1 MAKSRYMSRFKWLI
15 VIVLLTIITVGV
27 IYMFTLNKKSEE
39 ERRNREYEVRLVK
52 ALKKSQ
58 EGSEEIYISNPSYT
72 SIPSEAWGADVK
84 LKFFDGT
91 LKEHVLA
98 FDKNVK
104 KIRIGVY
111 NNEDEEFQH
120 FLESRRGLTKSKV
133 KVRYSDGS
141 EEEQ

>member
-1 MAKSRYMSRFKWLI
+1 MSRFKWLI

-39 ERRNREYEVRLVK
+39 ERRNREYEVSLVK
-52 ALKKSQ
+52 ALKNSY
-58 EGSEEIYISNPSYT
+58 EGIEEIYISNPSYT